1 MIKPSGVVI
10 VLLLLIILIYFL
22 RSETLDNFIVFVD
35 DVVIPASC
43 YNYLVSNGKN
53 YFLLNTKKII
63 DGVTNP
69 LTFKNKLDAINYLK
83 TMKCPIDIPFV
94 DLVAQKSNDDP
105 TVSYEREC
113 NQKVSSNLFN
123 IDVCGQYGSSND
135 TLNNKYLKKLTQIEN
150 DKKIFADYNLETCM
164 INKVMKEDPKLDDT
178 NFKNYFS
185 QYFNNL
191 NNNID
196 EKFLYITE

>member
-1 MIKPSGVVI
+1 MIKISGAILVF
-10 VLLLLIILIYFL
+10 LLLLILIYFL
-22 RSETLDNFIVFVD
+22 RSEALENFIVFVD

-63 DGVTNP
+63 DGITNP
-69 LTFKNKLDAINYLK
+69 LTFKTKLDAVKYLK
-83 TMKCPIDIPFV
+83 TMKCPVDIPFV
-94 DLVAQKSNDDP
+94 DLVMKKSNDDP
-105 TVSYEREC
+105 TISYERQC
-113 NQKVSSNLFN
+113 NKKISTNLFN
-123 IDVCGQYGSSND
+123 LDVCSQYGSDND
-135 TLNNKYLKKLTQIEN
+135 TLSKKYLNKLNKIEN

-164 INKVMKEDPKLDDT
+164 IDQVMKEDPKLDDS
-178 NFKNYFS
+178 NFRNYFS

-191 NNNID
+191 NTNID

>member
-1 MIKPSGVVI
+1 MIKISGAILVF
-10 VLLLLIILIYFL
+10 LLLLILIYFL
-22 RSETLDNFIVFVD
+22 RSEALENFIVFVD

-63 DGVTNP
+63 DGITNP
-69 LTFKNKLDAINYLK
+69 LTFKTKLDAVKYLK
-83 TMKCPIDIPFV
+83 TMKCPVDIPFV
-94 DLVAQKSNDDP
+94 DLVMKKSNDDP
-105 TVSYEREC
+105 TISYERQC
-113 NQKVSSNLFN
+113 NKKISTNLFN
-123 IDVCGQYGSSND
+123 LDVCSQYGSDND
-135 TLNNKYLKKLTQIEN
+135 TLSKKYLNKLNKIEN

-164 INKVMKEDPKLDDT
+164 IDQVMKEDPKLDDS
-178 NFKNYFS
+178 NFRTYFS

-191 NNNID
+191 NTNID

>member
-1 MIKPSGVVI
+1 MIKLSGAILVF
-10 VLLLLIILIYFL
+10 LLLLLLIYFL
-22 RSETLDNFIVFVD
+22 RSETLENFIVFVD

-63 DGVTNP
+63 DGITNP
-69 LTFKNKLDAINYLK
+69 LTFKTKLDAINYLK

-94 DLVAQKSNDDP
+94 DLVMKKSNDDP
-105 TVSYEREC
+105 TISYERQC
-113 NQKVSSNLFN
+113 NKKISTNLFN
-123 IDVCGQYGSSND
+123 LDVCSQYGSDND
-135 TLNNKYLKKLTQIEN
+135 TLSKKYLNKLNKIEN

-164 INKVMKEDPKLDDT
+164 IDQVMKEDPKLDDT

-191 NNNID
+191 NTNID